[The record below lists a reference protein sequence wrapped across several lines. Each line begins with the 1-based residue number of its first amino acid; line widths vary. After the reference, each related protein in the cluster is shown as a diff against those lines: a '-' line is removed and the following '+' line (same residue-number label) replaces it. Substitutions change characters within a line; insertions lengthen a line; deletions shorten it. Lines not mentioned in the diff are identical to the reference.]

1 MNFKTILGIALL
13 SWPGSA
19 LAQPV
24 TFHNTERGRPFR
36 VEDASPIPRYGL
48 DLSLLPSWRSQGSG
62 EWALEP
68 GLTYGLLS
76 LTQIEVR
83 VPVLLGPETD
93 WSGAVLGTQH
103 TFNVES
109 RILPIL
115 ALDASILIPA
125 GFVENAHQAV
135 AALATKTF
143 RWGRLSVNS
152 EASFGDEPAGS
163 SAAAFLSR
171 WQTGAA
177 VDRIFSRAAWL
188 AGLEILASQPM
199 ESSLP
204 VQWSAGVG
212 LRYQLDPA
220 LVLDAGVARDI
231 TGSARSWRIT
241 AGISRLTPAASILP
255 GFGRW
260 GR

>member
-1 MNFKTILGIALL
+1 MNCKALL
-13 SWPGSA
+13 AAATLWWPA
-19 LAQPV
+19 TLTAQPV

-36 VEDASPIPRYGL
+36 VEDASPIPRYAF
-48 DLSLLPSWRSQGSG
+48 DLTLLPSWQSG
-62 EWALEP
+62 GRGQWALEP

-76 LTQIEVR
+76 RTQIDVR
-83 VPVLLGPETD
+83 VPILLADETD
-93 WSGAVLGTQH
+93 WSGAIVGAQH
-103 TFNVES
+103 TLNVEG
-109 RILPIL
+109 RVLPVV

-125 GFVENAHQAV
+125 GFVENAHPAV

-143 RWGRLSVNS
+143 RWGRLSANS
-152 EASFGDEPAGS
+152 ESSFGDELAG
-163 SAAAFLSR
+163 SAAAARLSR

-177 VDRIFSRAAWL
+177 VDRIFSRAGWL
-188 AGLEILASQPM
+188 AGLELLASQPM

-204 VQWSAGVG
+204 VQWRAGAG
-212 LRYQLDPA
+212 LRYQLYPA
-220 LVLDAGVARDI
+220 LVLDAGVAREL

-241 AGISRLTPAASILP
+241 AGISKLAPAASLQP